1 MDARLGKNRDM
12 DIRYRIHTEQAMD
25 NRCKVRQELSNE
37 HYIQNIHRAG
47 NGK

>member
-1 MDARLGKNRDM
+1 MGARLGKKRERN
-12 DIRYRIHTEQAMD
+12 IRYRIHTEQAMD

-47 NGK
+47 NGQ